1 MGSTSD
7 SWFSR
12 GWWTFTGLLQRMH
25 LAMGQEHG
33 HKLWTCKRSQAG
45 FGFEWETFRNNPPY
59 YSYYIYIYLYI
70 FIYRYI
76 YTIYDT
82 RFQRGEVV
90 WFRCFSFAICACSI
104 QHGKLPYLAL
114 IARTWT
120 NMSMDVGPFWG
131 RYLPN
136 VGSLAFGHWPS
147 CLPNYPIHRLCD
159 IPQVGHWASPAA
171 KV

>member
-1 MGSTSD
+1 MGSTSH

-45 FGFEWETFRNNPPY
+45 FGFEWETFRNNPPT
-59 YSYYIYIYLYI
+59 ILNI
-70 FIYRYI
+70 FIYTYRHLHIDMFI
-76 YTIYDT
+76 YMTPGF
-82 RFQRGEVV
+82 REER
-90 WFRCFSFAICACSI
+90 WFGLGAFRSQYVHVEI

-120 NMSMDVGPFWG
+120 NTSMDVGLFWAQISSERRQLG
-131 RYLPN
+131 FWPPTLLFAQLP
-136 VGSLAFGHWPS
+136 HP
-147 CLPNYPIHRLCD
+147 
-159 IPQVGHWASPAA
+159 
-171 KV
+171 